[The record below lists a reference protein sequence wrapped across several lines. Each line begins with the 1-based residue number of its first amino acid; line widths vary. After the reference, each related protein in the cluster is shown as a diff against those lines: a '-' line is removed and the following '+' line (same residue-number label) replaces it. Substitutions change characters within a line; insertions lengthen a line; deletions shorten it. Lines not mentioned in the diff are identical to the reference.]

1 MLQSLKYYILSAHL
15 RFMNIWTYFRK
26 KKKNKSNTVPLIVI
40 IDRDLLVSFCKFYFR
55 KGANIMYYD
64 SSHWKQFSIK
74 DVTMTPMELV

>member
-1 MLQSLKYYILSAHL
+1 MLHTLKYTVSSL
-15 RFMNIWTYFRK
+15 RVYEYLNK
-26 KKKNKSNTVPLIVI
+26 NNKSNTVPLIVI

-74 DVTMTPMELV
+74 DITMTPMELV

>member
-1 MLQSLKYYILSAHL
+1 MLHTLKYYILSPHL
-15 RFMNIWTYFRK
+15 EFMNIWTYFRK
-26 KKKNKSNTVPLIVI
+26 NNKNKSNTVPLIVI

-74 DVTMTPMELV
+74 GITMTPMELV